1 MQSSILKQAVTFP
14 ALTKSWGRE
23 CNFHSWV
30 LGACWERFFWRVG
43 WVNQESWINV
53 ISTRYFHGVAD
64 PANSDLMLQG
74 QGLMEKI
81 LYMWSLPEL
90 WAYPERNKGMKG
102 TVEHRFAVEI
112 WGTIKIYINC
122 VKMLAMKKC
131 GFVPDPLLLEK
142 YQHLLKTEWALTG
155 AHSTTGPFH
164 SCCWITALKAN
175 TRFHSHSHFFKTQHF
190 LPLP

>member
-1 MQSSILKQAVTFP
+1 MFP

-30 LGACWERFFWRVG
+30 LGACWERFLWRVG
-43 WVNQESWINV
+43 WVNQDSWINV
-53 ISTRYFHGVAD
+53 ICTRYFHGVAD

-81 LYMWSLPEL
+81 LYMWSLPDL

-102 TVEHRFAVEI
+102 TVEHRSAVEI

-122 VKMLAMKKC
+122 VKMRNVSNEEMWFCPWPTVTREISTPFEDKVSFNRCPFYYRPLP
-131 GFVPDPLLLEK
+131 FLLLNN
-142 YQHLLKTEWALTG
+142 
-155 AHSTTGPFH
+155 SP
-164 SCCWITALKAN
+164 
-175 TRFHSHSHFFKTQHF
+175 
-190 LPLP
+190 